1 MEKNFKKDK
10 SVERF
15 TDYRVKSD
23 SITLQTNSSDQLRH
37 LESRL
42 AALSKEN
49 ESLEAEKS
57 FLEEEGRQLRLT
69 VSRL

>member
-1 MEKNFKKDK
+1 MEKTLKKDK
-10 SVERF
+10 SADKL
-15 TDYRVKSD
+15 TDYRVKSN

-57 FLEEEGRQLRLT
+57 DLEE
-69 VSRL
+69 

>member
-1 MEKNFKKDK
+1 MEKTLKKDK
-10 SVERF
+10 SSDRF

-23 SITLQTNSSDQLRH
+23 SITLQTNTSDQLRH

-49 ESLEAEKS
+49 ESLEAEKGV
-57 FLEEEGRQLRLT
+57 LEEEARQLRLT
-69 VSRL
+69 ISRL

>member
-1 MEKNFKKDK
+1 LEKTLKKDK
-10 SVERF
+10 SSDRF

-23 SITLQTNSSDQLRH
+23 SITLQTNTSDQLRH

-49 ESLEAEKS
+49 ESLEAEKGV
-57 FLEEEGRQLRLT
+57 LEEEARQLRLT
-69 VSRL
+69 ISRL